1 MKISKKV
8 VLFKLTAIS
17 LCFTI
22 FLSLFMITS
31 ISAAALLSDDF
42 ESGNANNWTATM
54 GTWSV
59 VQDGGSY
66 VYYQS
71 STSEGRTSAG
81 NQSWTNYSIQADVK
95 VDNFN
100 GTNRA
105 YVAGRYAD
113 GNNFYAASL
122 YNSAGGTTLC
132 DSGTLLN
139 GSSVN
144 VASTLGLSTAV
155 GWTPSLYDPLKL
167 NPTSDIPTFVP
178 DNAGAGK
185 IQ

>member
-8 VLFKLTAIS
+8 GLFKLTALS

-22 FLSLFMITS
+22 FLSLFMINS
-31 ISAAALLSDDF
+31 ISAATLLSDDF
-42 ESGNANNWTATM
+42 ESGNANNWAATS

-122 YNSAGGTTLC
+122 YNSSGGTLEIRKKWA
-132 DSGTLLN
+132 DRRQL
-139 GSSVN
+139 
-144 VASTLGLSTAV
+144 
-155 GWTPSLYDPLKL
+155 
-167 NPTSDIPTFVP
+167 
-178 DNAGAGK
+178 
-185 IQ
+185 